1 MAEPTIA
8 DLAKMIEGLTGKIGS
23 LQSDLD
29 ALKKEKASSSGASA
43 PGAGPDGQ
51 HHTDRPPRFQKLDFP
66 RYDGK
71 SDPLVFVNRCESYFH
86 QQRIMEEEKVWM
98 ASYNLE
104 DNAQLWY
111 MQVQQ
116 DEGVPTWRRFKDL
129 LNLRYGPPLRSAPLF
144 ELSQCRRT
152 GTVEE
157 YQDRFQALLPR
168 AGPLEEAQ
176 RVQLFTGGLLPP
188 ISNQVRLHN
197 PQTLA
202 VAMSLARE
210 VEVMEQERLAAA
222 PAVQPGRGG
231 TRVQQGPGPLPLALP
246 APPVRPALPAPAI
259 GAAPARPAGQPIKR
273 LSTEEQA
280 ERRRLGLCYNCD
292 EKYTRGHNRVCRRI
306 FFVDG
311 VTITEEEEAAAA
323 VANPDAEAPVFSL
336 QAVAGVPVCDTMQ
349 VPVDVGAVS
358 LVALLDTGS
367 THNFIGEEA
376 ARRSGLEVQQRPRLT
391 ATVANGE
398 RIRCPG
404 VIRQAPISVAGEH
417 FLVDLYVMPLAGY
430 DLVLGTQWL
439 ITLGPIVWDFT
450 VRTMSFTRQGRAI
463 CWTDVAK
470 VRAPRLTATAGDSPL
485 LDGLLDAFSDVF
497 AAPTGLPPQR
507 TRDHAITL
515 QPGAAPV
522 AVRPYRYPAAHKD
535 ELERQCGEMMGQG
548 IVRRSDSAFSSPV
561 ILIKKPDGSW
571 RFCVDYR
578 ALNALTIKDA
588 FPIPVV
594 DELLDELNGARFFT
608 KLDLRSGYH
617 QVRMR
622 PEDVHKTAFRTHDGL
637 YEFLVMP
644 FGLCNAPATFQALMN
659 DVLRP
664 FLRRF
669 VLVFFDDILIY
680 SSSWA
685 DHLRHVRAVLSV
697 LQQHQLFVKQSKCA
711 FAVASVAYLGHV
723 ISADGVAMDPAKV
736 EAVRDWPQPRSVRA
750 VRGFLG
756 LAGYYRKFV
765 HDYGVIAAPLTA
777 LLKKEGFSWTDE
789 ATAAFQA
796 LKAAVT
802 SAPVLALPDFTKPFI
817 VECDASTHGFGAVLL
832 QENHPIAYFSR
843 PVAPRHRSLAAYERE
858 LIGLVHAVRHWRPY
872 LWGRRFTVRT
882 DHYSLKFLLDQRLAT
897 IPQHHWV
904 GKLLGF
910 DFGVEY
916 KPGAQNAV
924 ADALSRRD
932 TPEGTVLAIS
942 APRFDYI
949 DRLRQEQAI
958 HPAAVDLKEE
968 VLAGSRSAPWAITD
982 GLLTYDGRVYVPPSS
997 PLLRELLAAV
1007 HEDGH
1012 EGVQRTLHRL
1022 RRDVHFSDMRRVVQD
1037 FVRACST
1044 CQRNKSEHLLPAGLL
1059 LPLPIP
1065 TAVWTDIG
1073 LDFIEALPKVRGKSV
1088 ILTVV
1093 DRFSKYAHFIPLA
1106 HPYSAETVAQAF
1118 FADIVHLHGM
1128 PQSIVSDRDV
1138 VFTSTFWQELMR
1150 LMGAKLHM
1158 TSAFHPQSDGQAEAA
1173 NKVIT
1178 MYLRCIT
1185 GDRPRDWL
1193 RWLPWAEY
1201 MYNTAYQS
1209 SLRDTPFRV
1218 VYGRHPP
1225 SIRSYE
1231 EGDTRVAAVAKTMAE
1246 REAFLEDVRHRLE
1259 QAQAIQKRFYDNKHR
1274 AVAYDVGDW
1283 VLLRLRNRPVAS
1295 MSLAPKGKMQ
1305 PRFFG
1310 PYQVTEVIN
1319 EAAVRLALP
1328 PQAKIHDVFHVGL
1341 LKKWVGTP
1349 PTSTPALPELLHGAV
1364 VPEPERVVRSRLAR
1378 GIKQVLV
1385 RWKGQPASAATWE
1398 DWEEFTA
1405 KHPSFQLEDELQVEG
1420 GRDVMWGLP
1429 YTRRRRARDQRRAAE
1444 RAAIRATPELLE
1456 EGKGNSG

>member
-8 DLAKMIEGLTGKIGS
+8 DLAKLIEGLTNQITG
-23 LQSDLD
+23 LQADIDTMKSAKSSSADS
-29 ALKKEKASSSGASA
+29 SSSGH
-43 PGAGPDGQ
+43 GADGQ

-71 SDPLVFVNRCESYFH
+71 SDPLIFTNRCESYFH

-104 DNAQLWY
+104 DKAQLWY
-111 MQVQQ
+111 MQIQK
-116 DEGVPTWRRFKDL
+116 DEGVPSWPRFKEL

-144 ELSQCRRT
+144 ELAECRRT
-152 GTVEE
+152 GSVEE

-168 AGPLEEAQ
+168 AGTLTEGQ

-188 ISNQVRLHN
+188 LSNQVRLHN

-210 VEVMEQERLAAA
+210 VEVMERERLASTPTAA
-222 PAVQPGRGG
+222 PARGG
-231 TRVQQGPGPLPLALP
+231 PRVNPTAGQPPLALP
-246 APPVRPALPAPAI
+246 PPPLRPSPPATTV
-259 GAAPARPAGQPIKR
+259 GAAPARLEGQPIRR
-273 LSTEEQA
+273 LSNEEQA
-280 ERRRLGLCYNCD
+280 ERRRLGLCYNCN
-292 EKYTRGHNRVCRRI
+292 EKYSRGHNRVCRRI

-311 VTITEEEEAAAA
+311 VTLTDEEDTTAADEP
-323 VANPDAEAPVFSL
+323 NIDDTAPVFSL
-336 QAVAGVPVCDTMQ
+336 QAVAGVPICDTMQ
-349 VPVDVGAVS
+349 VKVDIGTAS

-367 THNFIGEEA
+367 THNFIGEDA
-376 ARRSGLEVQQRPRLT
+376 ARRTGLPVQPRPRLT

-398 RIRCPG
+398 RVLCPG
-404 VIRQAPISVAGEH
+404 VIRGAPISIAGEE
-417 FLVDLYVMPLAGY
+417 FAVDLFVMPLAGY
-430 DLVLGTQWL
+430 DLVLGTQWMV
-439 ITLGPIVWDFT
+439 TLGKIEWDFQS
-450 VRTMSFTRQGRAI
+450 RTMAFARQGRTV
-463 CWTDVAK
+463 CWTDVAT
-470 VRAPRLTATAGDSPL
+470 VRAPRLTATAASDSMLDEL
-485 LDGLLDAFSDVF
+485 LAAFDDVF
-497 AAPTGLPPQR
+497 AAPTGLPPVR
-507 TRDHAITL
+507 ARDHAIIL
-515 QPGAAPV
+515 KPGAAPV

-535 ELERQCGEMMGQG
+535 ELERQCTEMMRQG
-548 IVRRSDSAFSSPV
+548 IVRRSDSPFSSPV
-561 ILIKKPDGSW
+561 ILIRKPDGSW

-578 ALNALTIKDA
+578 ALNALTVKDA

-594 DELLDELNGARFFT
+594 DELLDELKGARFFT

-617 QVRMR
+617 QVRMKVA
-622 PEDVHKTAFRTHDGL
+622 DIHKTAFRTHDGL

-685 DHLRHVRAVLSV
+685 DHLRHVRAVLTV

-711 FAVASVAYLGHV
+711 FAVPSVAYLGHV

-736 EAVRDWPQPRSVRA
+736 EAVRDWPQPRSARA

-765 HDYGVIAAPLTA
+765 NGFGVIAAPLTA
-777 LLKKEGFSWTDE
+777 LLKKEGFSWTAE
-789 ATAAFQA
+789 ATKAFTA
-796 LKAAVT
+796 LKVAVT
-802 SAPVLALPDFTKPFI
+802 SAPVLALPDFTKQFI
-817 VECDASTHGFGAVLL
+817 VECDASTYGFGAVLI
-832 QENHPIAYFSR
+832 QEGHPIAFFSR
-843 PVAPRHRSLAAYERE
+843 PVAPRHHSLAAYERE

-872 LWGRRFTVRT
+872 LWGRRFLVRT

-932 TPEGTVLAIS
+932 TPDGAVLAIS

-949 DRLRQEQAI
+949 DRLRVEQAS
-958 HPAAVDLKEE
+958 HPASVALKDE
-968 VLAGSRSAPWAITD
+968 LAAGSRGAPWAVVD
-982 GLLTYDGRVYVPPSS
+982 DLLTYDGRLFVPTES
-997 PLLRELLAAV
+997 PLIKELLAAV
-1007 HEDGH
+1007 HGDGH

-1022 RRDVHFSDMRRVVQD
+1022 RRDFHFPDMRRVVQD
-1037 FVRACST
+1037 FVRGCAT

-1059 LPLPIP
+1059 LPLPVP
-1065 TAVWTDIG
+1065 SAVWTDIG
-1073 LDFIEALPKVRGKSV
+1073 LDFIEALPRARGKSV

-1106 HPYSAETVAQAF
+1106 HPYTAETVAQAF
-1118 FADIVHLHGM
+1118 FSDIVRLHGM
-1128 PQSIVSDRDV
+1128 PQSIVSDRDA
-1138 VFTSTFWQELMR
+1138 VFTSTFWKELMR
-1150 LMGAKLHM
+1150 LMGVKLHM
-1158 TSAFHPQSDGQAEAA
+1158 TTAFHPQSDGQSEAA
-1173 NKVIT
+1173 NKVIA
-1178 MYLRCIT
+1178 MYLRCFT

-1201 MYNTAYQS
+1201 TYNTAYQS
-1209 SLRDTPFRV
+1209 SLRDTPFHV

-1225 SIRSYE
+1225 SLRSYE
-1231 EGDTRVAAVAKTMAE
+1231 AGDTRVAAVAKTMAE
-1246 REAFLEDVRHRLE
+1246 RAAFLDEVRRHLE
-1259 QAQAIQKRFYDNKHR
+1259 QAQAVQKQFYDAKHR
-1274 AVAYDVGDW
+1274 AVSYKVGDW

-1295 MSLAPKGKMQ
+1295 MSLAPKGKLQ

-1310 PYQVTEVIN
+1310 PYCVTEIIN

-1328 PQAKIHDVFHVGL
+1328 AQAKIHDVFHVGL
-1341 LKKWVGTP
+1341 LKKWIGEP
-1349 PTSTPALPELLHGAV
+1349 PDSVQELPALLHDEV

-1378 GIKQVLV
+1378 GIQELLV

-1398 DWEEFTA
+1398 DAEDFTA
-1405 KHPSFQLEDELQVEG
+1405 KYPSFQLEDELRVEG
-1420 GRDVMWGLP
+1420 GRDVMWGVT
-1429 YTRRRRARDQRRAAE
+1429 YTRRRRARDVRRAAE
-1444 RAAIRATPELLE
+1444 RAAAHAAARDEA
-1456 EGKGNSG
+1456 GRSSSG